1 MADTD
6 PAFLGRG
13 WAFPPGLD
21 TDGSVKM
28 VAAATDIAESLRI
41 LMETRPGERVMHPDY
56 GCNLHEYVFDPLSS
70 ETRLNIETAIR
81 RAILFFEPRI
91 TLEAIT
97 TDLSDPQEGQLRVTL
112 DYTIITTN
120 ERQNMVFP
128 FYLSEGTL
136 LSGTPQ
142 PA

>member
-13 WAFPPGLD
+13 WAFPLGLD